1 MSKESKGVEV
11 LDEQRIRTEGDI
23 LRQYPRC
30 KCIVVD
36 INMEDLSDDKCRL
49 YAVSR
54 SRASYDE
61 LGKEYLK
68 LHKMNIINKTMIGS
82 YDI

>member
-1 MSKESKGVEV
+1 MGKLNEGVEI

-23 LRQYPRC
+23 IRQYPKC
-30 KCIVVD
+30 KCIVVG
-36 INMEDLSDDKCRL
+36 INMDDLSDDKCRL

-61 LGKEYLK
+61 LGQEYLK